1 MVSMIGDPMTYGAF
15 MKRVREQLDILQ
27 RDLAKVLVE
36 VPGCKQS
43 GLSAMEQGAV
53 IPNRVQEE
61 RIADALLMTAAE
73 RVEWTRLIKEA
84 ERLQMQRKSDAAKG
98 ASEAA

>member
-1 MVSMIGDPMTYGAF
+1 MIGDRMTYGAF

-27 RDLAKVLVE
+27 RDLAEVLAE

-43 GLSAMEQGAV
+43 GLSAMEMGAV

-84 ERLQMQRKSDAAKG
+84 ECLQMQRKSDAAKG